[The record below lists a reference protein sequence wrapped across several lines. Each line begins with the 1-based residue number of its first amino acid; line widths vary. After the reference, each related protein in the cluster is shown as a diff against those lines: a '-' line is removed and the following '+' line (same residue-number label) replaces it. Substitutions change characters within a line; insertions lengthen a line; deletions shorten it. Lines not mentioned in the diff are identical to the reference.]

1 MNLYPR
7 ILIINETIYSRA
19 MLKNILDQLS
29 QFIILEAENGKEVI
43 ETLTDSKKKNR
54 EFEYI
59 FLDFEMKK
67 EDSLEILKKIREI
80 EPLVEVIICGGSHLT
95 DENIKKSM
103 EMGVKRFLTKP
114 YKLEEVSMVLEI

>member
-1 MNLYPR
+1 MYPR

-43 ETLTDSKKKNR
+43 ETLTDSKKKSR

-114 YKLEEVSMVLEI
+114 YKLEEVKMVLEI

>member
-1 MNLYPR
+1 MYPR

>member
-1 MNLYPR
+1 
-7 ILIINETIYSRA
+7 
-19 MLKNILDQLS
+19 MLKNIMDQLG
-29 QFIILEAENGKEVI
+29 QFIILEAENSKTVV
-43 ETLTDSKKKNR
+43 ETLLDGQKKNR

-67 EDSLEILKKIREI
+67 EDSFEILKKIREI

-103 EMGVKRFLTKP
+103 DMGVKRFITKP
-114 YKLEEVSMVLEI
+114 YKLEEVSMVLEF